1 VQGLN
6 NPAAP
11 AYEMEQLRSR
21 LRVDGVD
28 VRYLAAA
35 DEAAGFT
42 RKSNLDTYREA
53 AASFLAQLLR

>member
-1 VQGLN
+1 
-6 NPAAP
+6 
-11 AYEMEQLRSR
+11 MEQLRSR

-28 VRYLAAA
+28 VQYLAAA

-42 RKSNLDTYREA
+42 RKANLDAYREA